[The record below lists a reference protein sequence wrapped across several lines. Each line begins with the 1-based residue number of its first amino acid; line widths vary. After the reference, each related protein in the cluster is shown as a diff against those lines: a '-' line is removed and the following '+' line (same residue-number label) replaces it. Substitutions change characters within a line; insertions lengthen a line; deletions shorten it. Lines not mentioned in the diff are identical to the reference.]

1 MKPIK
6 VFENVKTRY
15 VRFLTEATAV
25 IDMTQIKDHS
35 ICGYTGC
42 LKNMTHGSIVNPHE
56 HHAHH
61 ASPQIAVLYA
71 HDILKSRVR
80 LHITDAFK
88 IIYDQ
93 GPLDKN
99 PKRRIPHGAVYIAT
113 DAVAMDTIGWKV
125 IEEARKQ
132 NGMKTLTAAGRE
144 PTYIAKAADLGVG
157 IHDVN
162 KIRMKEVA
170 I

>member
-1 MKPIK
+1 M
-6 VFENVKTRY
+6 
-15 VRFLTEATAV
+15 
-25 IDMTQIKDHS
+25 
-35 ICGYTGC
+35 
-42 LKNMTHGSIVNPHE
+42 
-56 HHAHH
+56 
-61 ASPQIAVLYA
+61 
-71 HDILKSRVR
+71 R

-132 NGMKTLTAAGRE
+132 NGMKTLAAAGRE

-162 KIRMKEVA
+162 KIRLKEVA